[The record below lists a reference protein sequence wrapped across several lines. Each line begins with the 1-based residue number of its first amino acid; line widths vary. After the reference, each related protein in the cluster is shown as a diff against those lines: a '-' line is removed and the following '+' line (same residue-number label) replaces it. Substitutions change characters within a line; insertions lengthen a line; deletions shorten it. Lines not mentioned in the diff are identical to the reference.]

1 MIENLQIHGKWWI
14 QSFENENISGVL
26 TFNQFTGGI
35 LTLDGMFNDRFILE
49 DGSSDFSEIFGD
61 SNEGEK
67 LTLSGCRFVSQ
78 ELFSTNSRISKFN
91 IDNIFIGEHILI
103 DKTCL
108 FNNLSIRFSF
118 LEEWIDYNSIYL
130 EKILNEEFILKYKS
144 YNISIS
150 PNDIINNF
158 AINIV
163 KDIPEYS
170 IKLNEFSMKQKAYI
184 KISSNTE
191 RTFKQFREII
201 QKLQSFLSFSTSIPI
216 FPISII
222 GDVKRNEN
230 FKEIKIYYK
239 LDYYR
244 AIPKNSLILN
254 TFLFSYGDIKDR
266 IDSYLTNWFNK
277 INSLLPS
284 FDLYL
289 SIIFNPKMHLNQ
301 QFLDIIIALENFHN
315 RVFNSKYFN
324 EELKKSIIKKI
335 DAECL
340 INIPS
345 DIKKKII
352 QKLQY
357 INEFSLRS
365 RLKDLFDRFNYCEF
379 TFFRNEKEFIEKIVA
394 IRNFLIHYDKKLK
407 SKIPDDEEF
416 FFIIQKLK
424 VLLEVCL
431 LEEIGFSKEEINRFI
446 LRNRWRN
453 YIAKKLKI

>member
-14 QSFENENISGVL
+14 QNYENESISGIL
-26 TFNQFTGGI
+26 TFNQFTEGI
-35 LTLDGMFNDRFILE
+35 LTLDGMFDDRFISE
-49 DGSSDFSEIFGD
+49 DGTALFSEIFGY

-103 DKTCL
+103 DKNCL
-108 FNNLSIRFSF
+108 FNKLSINFSF
-118 LEEWIDYNSIYL
+118 LEEWIEYNSIYL
-130 EKILNEEFILKYKS
+130 KKILNEEFILKYKS

-163 KDIPEYS
+163 KDKPEYS
-170 IKLNEFSMKQKAYI
+170 IKFNEFSMKQKAYI
-184 KISSNTE
+184 KISSNAE
-191 RTFKQFREII
+191 RSFKQFIEII
-201 QKLQSFLSFSTSIPI
+201 QKLQNFLSFSTSRPI

-222 GDVKRNEN
+222 GDVKKETEN

-244 AIPKNSLILN
+244 DIPKNSLSLN
-254 TFLFSYGDIKDR
+254 TFLFSYNDIKDR
-266 IDSYLTNWFNK
+266 VDFYLTNWFNK

-301 QFLDIIIALENFHN
+301 QFLNIIIALESFHSH
-315 RVFNSKYFN
+315 VFNSKYFN

-340 INIPS
+340 ANIPS

-365 RLKDLFDRFNYCEF
+365 RLKDLFGKFNYCEF

-407 SKIPDDEEF
+407 SKIPNDEEF
-416 FFIIQKLK
+416 FYIIQKLK

-431 LEEIGFSKEEINRFI
+431 LGEIGFSKEETNRFI
-446 LRNRWRN
+446 LRNHWRS
-453 YIAKKLKI
+453 YIVKKV